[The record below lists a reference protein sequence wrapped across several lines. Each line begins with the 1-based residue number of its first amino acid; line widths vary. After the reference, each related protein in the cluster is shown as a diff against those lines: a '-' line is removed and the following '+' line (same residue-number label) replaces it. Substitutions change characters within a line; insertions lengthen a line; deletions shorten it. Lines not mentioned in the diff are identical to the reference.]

1 MNPTSKSQ
9 VATLSG
15 QRESFTST
23 CVSPCV
29 SHAVLCR
36 SPLPISPTDPI
47 TNCFLTGRE
56 LPCSAEEA
64 GASLLLCVIWLLDIL
79 SQTREVCLCVSAC
92 MCVHSIPVCTISVC
106 CVINWAW
113 FSHPFFL
120 CWSEE
125 LDSLSLRWPTGC
137 EPAFRK
143 QQQAAAPVFPN
154 RYRSGPSQRNRP
166 LKVVKWVS

>member
-1 MNPTSKSQ
+1 M
-9 VATLSG
+9 L
-15 QRESFTST
+15 QRPVCLHRYQHYHTREIAPWQRFTST
-23 CVSPCV
+23 CVSLCV
-29 SHAVLCR
+29 SHAGLCC

-79 SQTREVCLCVSAC
+79 PQTREVCLCVRAC
-92 MCVHSIPVCTISVC
+92 PCVRLCAHSIPVCTISVC
-106 CVINWAW
+106 RLINWAW

-137 EPAFRK
+137 ELAFRK
-143 QQQAAAPVFPN
+143 QQRRDSKAAGSSKVFAS
-154 RYRSGPSQRNRP
+154 RYR
-166 LKVVKWVS
+166 